1 MSTDCF
7 DTDGVND
14 VGMYIMNKGLILN
27 VVTIPRPSFP
37 PFPLNVCIFYGSNL
51 FLFQDGW
58 VGFKAVL
65 LKKRLTAAD
74 FYNGYLHQTA
84 EGLFVSRNRGTEAHQ
99 MREKSTL

>member
-1 MSTDCF
+1 MIKAHLSVSDKDSSAAFCPTLHLDSCQSHIF
-7 DTDGVND
+7 LVAQIF
-14 VGMYIMNKGLILN
+14 V
-27 VVTIPRPSFP
+27 F
-37 PFPLNVCIFYGSNL
+37 VC

-84 EGLFVSRNRGTEAHQ
+84 EGLFVSKRRESQTHQ
-99 MREKSTL
+99 MRKNLTL